1 MAHRCG
7 FTVDKVGELDW
18 DAIEKSVLDEVE
30 ADTYY
35 CISRLLDGIQVSSA
49 LPFHR
54 RTTTPPI
61 SPAFSGW

>member
-1 MAHRCG
+1 M
-7 FTVDKVGELDW
+7 GELDW

-49 LPFHR
+49 RSFHR